1 MGAAEAA
8 LELGQLHPEEF
19 GSRAQEIQGGPQAD
33 HAGLTLDLDTETYKL
48 LDAAMPLA
56 LPLALSQHSL
66 VRPAQC

>member
-19 GSRAQEIQGGPQAD
+19 GSRAREIQGDPQAD
-33 HAGLTLDLDTETYKL
+33 YAGLTLDTETYKL
-48 LDAAMPLA
+48 LDAEMPLA
-56 LPLALSQHSL
+56 LPLAWSQHSL